1 MPICS
6 YLVIPG
12 EGTLATVQSELAA
25 LVGCDVIRAENRD
38 VLMLVTE
45 STGPA
50 DEDRLRAEIEAV
62 DGIDALL
69 FTFGE
74 IDPDTPARDPLASH
88 MRRRP

>member
-12 EGTLATVQSELAA
+12 EGARPEVLKELEG
-25 LVGCDVIRAENRD
+25 VPGCDVIPAENRD

-45 STGPA
+45 TTDPV
-50 DEDRLRAEIEAV
+50 DEDRLRAEIYAI
-62 DGIDALL
+62 DGIEALL

-88 MRRRP
+88 MRRPR